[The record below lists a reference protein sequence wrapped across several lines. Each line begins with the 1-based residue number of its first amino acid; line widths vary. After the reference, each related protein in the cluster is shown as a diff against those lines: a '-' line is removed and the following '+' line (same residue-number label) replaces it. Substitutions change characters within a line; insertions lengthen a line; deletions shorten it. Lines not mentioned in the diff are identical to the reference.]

1 MALGI
6 LALALTPALR
16 VVTLIGLWSRERDW
30 HYVRVAAVVLVVLA
44 VAAGL
49 GHG

>member
-1 MALGI
+1 MIALW
-6 LALALTPALR
+6 T
-16 VVTLIGLWSRERDW
+16 RERDW
-30 HYVRVAAVVLVVLA
+30 HYVRVTVVVLAVLA